1 MLASPEKYEEHR
13 CRAGK
18 GDTAEKRARAGESWI
33 GSWLEQ
39 SGLYF
44 RVQAASPWHTCTYI
58 PLDSKKENN
67 ENFNY
72 VLSLRG
78 VTVT

>member
-1 MLASPEKYEEHR
+1 MYSWKERHCREKGNCWR
-13 CRAGK
+13 R
-18 GDTAEKRARAGESWI
+18 WI
-33 GSWLEQ
+33 RSWLEQ

-44 RVQAASPWHTCTYI
+44 RVQAASPWHICTYI
-58 PLDSKKENN
+58 PSQSKKENN

-78 VTVT
+78 EIVT